1 MSDWNA
7 ALDAAIKAVQHAP
20 VFPKKDGGGPLADA
34 ERIHIIT
41 VCGDQIEKLRRP
53 G

>member
-7 ALDAAIKAVQHAP
+7 ALDAAVKAVQKAP
-20 VFPKKDGGGPLADA
+20 IFPKKDGGPAADA
-34 ERIHIIT
+34 ERISIIT
-41 VCGDQIEKLRRP
+41 ICCQQIEKLRRV